1 MFTSIKNNIPSW
13 SRWRALPSVLN
24 YRERVLLAVL
34 LAVFIFSS
42 LGWTIYYYSQISI
55 SVPAYGG
62 QYREAII
69 GYPQYVNPILAESDV
84 DNDLATLIFSGLMKY
99 DENGVLQSDLAE
111 KYEIKDGGKTYIFNI
126 RKDIF
131 WHDGIQLTA
140 NDVIFTINAFQNPEY
155 KSPLSLNWRSVKIEK
170 VDDFTVRFSL
180 NNAFAPF
187 LENLT
192 VGIIP
197 RHIWEKVPPT
207 TVYLSEYN
215 LNPIG
220 SGPYEFS
227 EIKKDADKSSVV
239 TQVELKANEKYHF
252 GKPYIETV
260 TLKFFS
266 SEEDAI
272 KAFNNLEVD
281 GICYLLPQNKDKLSG
296 LRNPEIYRLKVPRYF
311 AVFFNQNKSKPLT
324 DKNVRK
330 ALAYATDKNKIIKE
344 VLMGEASVVDSPILR
359 DILGIDNFTT
369 VYEFSLEKARKELS
383 GWKDSNNNGI
393 LDKKF
398 SKSDKD
404 PTELEITLYASDLAE
419 LEKIANILKQQW
431 EAIGGV
437 KVNIEIQD
445 RKELRQKVIKTR
457 EFDAL
462 LFGSLLYM
470 DPDQFSYWH
479 SSQKRDPGLN
489 LSMYDNPDV
498 DKLLEDARQTLDYKE
513 RIKKYDAFQQII
525 VEDVPA
531 IFLFNPHYLY
541 VVGGQI
547 KGVDVKKIAISSKR
561 FTGIEK
567 WHIKTRRQ
575 LKSE

>member
-1 MFTSIKNNIPSW
+1 M
-13 SRWRALPSVLN
+13 
-24 YRERVLLAVL
+24 
-34 LAVFIFSS
+34 
-42 LGWTIYYYSQISI
+42 
-55 SVPAYGG
+55 
-62 QYREAII
+62 
-69 GYPQYVNPILAESDV
+69 D
-84 DNDLATLIFSGLMKY
+84 
-99 DENGVLQSDLAE
+99 
-111 KYEIKDGGKTYIFNI
+111 
-126 RKDIF
+126 
-131 WHDGIQLTA
+131 
-140 NDVIFTINAFQNPEY
+140 
-155 KSPLSLNWRSVKIEK
+155 
-170 VDDFTVRFSL
+170 
-180 NNAFAPF
+180 
-187 LENLT
+187 
-192 VGIIP
+192 
-197 RHIWEKVPPT
+197 
-207 TVYLSEYN
+207 
-215 LNPIG
+215 
-220 SGPYEFS
+220 
-227 EIKKDADKSSVV
+227 
-239 TQVELKANEKYHF
+239 
-252 GKPYIETV
+252 
-260 TLKFFS
+260 
-266 SEEDAI
+266 
-272 KAFNNLEVD
+272 
-281 GICYLLPQNKDKLSG
+281 
-296 LRNPEIYRLKVPRYF
+296 
-311 AVFFNQNKSKPLT
+311 
-324 DKNVRK
+324 
-330 ALAYATDKNKIIKE
+330 
-344 VLMGEASVVDSPILR
+344 EASVVDSPILR

-383 GWKDSNNNGI
+383 GWKDSNNNGT

-404 PTELEITLYASDLAE
+404 STELEITLYASDLAE

-437 KVNIEIQD
+437 NVNVEIQD

-498 DKLLEDARQTLDYKE
+498 DKLLDDARQTLDYKE

-547 KGVDVKKIAISSKR
+547 KGVNVKKIAISSKR